1 MSLPTMKI
9 SSLLYN
15 QSHVKISSPGHATT
29 RLVLTSD
36 LATLSDDFIL
46 DSDSSEPEVSFSVSR
61 REQLTP
67 PLKDAAS
74 TVKVC
79 VCMYMGMVGYYHSDD
94 SERKTQ
100 LDGIVQYKHSWTA

>member
-1 MSLPTMKI
+1 MKI

-15 QSHVKISSPGHATT
+15 QSHVKISSPSHATT
-29 RLVLTSD
+29 RLVLASD

-79 VCMYMGMVGYYHSDD
+79 VYVHGNG
-94 SERKTQ
+94 R
-100 LDGIVQYKHSWTA
+100 